1 MTRKIIDIYDNYG
14 ETVSVRF
21 NKRLK
26 CWSVSK
32 NRKVVA
38 HSLIL
43 YLDNVVY
50 HKNSI
55 SGVVVEQDTSWD
67 IKAFSHR
74 DGKWLLRNGDVL
86 SQSSGGKVYFGLIG
100 MYAADF
106 HVQGNLLGE

>member
-1 MTRKIIDIYDNYG
+1 MNDKKILDIYSNYG
-14 ETVSVRF
+14 ETVSVHF

-38 HSLIL
+38 HSVIL
-43 YLDNVVY
+43 YLENAIY
-50 HKNSI
+50 HKNYI

-74 DGKWLLRNGDVL
+74 DGKWLLRNGEL
-86 SQSSGGKVYFGLIG
+86 TQSSGGKVYFGLVG
-100 MYAADF
+100 MYAAEF
-106 HVQGNLLGE
+106 HIQGNLLGE